1 MLAKC
6 LCPHPCGAALRFAK
20 EHRLSFSFF
29 LGPWEIWHHTSA
41 GNPILEPVN
50 ASYTFVPARAKSRA
64 PRCEGGGKKLIFASF
79 SFSFFW
85 QDTGKQRG
93 LLRATCSGRIVGKHF
108 RTLNSWS
115 GAAEANGPEGVF
127 FSDWGSGRLRGS
139 RKQKMRSSR
148 PLDRGRDFERRGF
161 FSLMDSR
168 AVCMKYINAPRYIR
182 SQSLSTCCLQ
192 KASLVLFPIWLFL
205 GQLDRP
211 FSYTHIVHDPW
222 REPAFRFTAA
232 PPKHKQTSPGFCGL
246 RIYAH
251 RPVSLCHG
259 SLAPSVAGQLTCKTH
274 SSVSAAWQSHKN
286 IHGTLRSS

>member
-1 MLAKC
+1 MPTSLQICFVFRQRAQIELLVFPWTLRNMTSHKCRKSYFGVCECFIYICAGKSQEQSAKM
-6 LCPHPCGAALRFAK
+6 
-20 EHRLSFSFF
+20 
-29 LGPWEIWHHTSA
+29 WT
-41 GNPILEPVN
+41 N
-50 ASYTFVPARAKSRA
+50 
-64 PRCEGGGKKLIFASF
+64 GGGGEKKLIFTSF

-148 PLDRGRDFERRGF
+148 PLDRGRDWERRGF

-168 AVCMKYINAPRYIR
+168 AVCMKYINTPRYIR

-192 KASLVLFPIWLFL
+192 KASVVLFPIWLFL

-232 PPKHKQTSPGFCGL
+232 PPKHKQTSLGFSGL
-246 RIYAH
+246 RMYAH

-274 SSVSAAWQSHKN
+274 SSVSTAWQSHKN